1 MRRRTVGVGMLQT
14 QRQFTTAG
22 GSFSCSARRGGTVG
36 RGNRGGRGGGRGGSR
51 GGSRALAGRMLA
63 RPPSTHRGLLERAAR
78 RPVAPLASLSSDSS
92 DLPLATEPSSAIGL
106 SPSTADRKIFILEDM
121 TAEQLNDF
129 HMRLCENDVE
139 YGALT
144 SVDTRSHAQNRP
156 SLALR
161 SIARY
166 HDLKSMCKL
175 NGLGG
180 KDMKYNLRAKLIRKV
195 REMLGKPVWDRR
207 SYGRRVK
214 LPSAMTDHDLA
225 KFYKQREVVMPDDKE
240 DAIGL
245 AFAML
250 VVDGAISQDVV
261 PTTSAYDKLNTKRLI
276 QICQKR
282 NLPTKGNK
290 AELLAR
296 LVEYD
301 AQRERKVLADKAAD
315 AARKELDQATIDVPP
330 RPPNRAM
337 AADLREAQNTMAS
350 VSEMDLPYLRA
361 TLLAR
366 SLPVYGTSEV
376 LIERLTNVLRKDV
389 IDAHAGLGR
398 MIKYAEAAVGKL
410 NDEEIYEA
418 LAARGLASFSVGEDS
433 GSRLANALVEEWIH
447 AAMMPDPDDWD
458 NDEGDEDGV
467 GVSSEADGD
476 GEGEGDGPSDP
487 TLNVALLCDG
497 STEAA
502 RDRAVR
508 AAREMLPGLQS
519 DQIWGTLMPFSSTK
533 GDGIL
538 EEEVF
543 ASSDCDA
550 PPTDVVNI
558 VYLTPSVNGVVA
570 TLSAPLAPL
579 GSLFR
584 VTAKQADGEGDVI
597 VSSGLSQDVVI
608 KGLKP
613 GTAYEFSAAVV
624 NKMGE
629 GPAGEAYHAA
639 TLLRQG
645 VSVSVLYPIGTGE
658 GKRYTELSW
667 EELHG
672 WDAGALDSLLGR
684 DKHRSCQT
692 VEDLK
697 ANDTI
702 VLPLGATAHHDDDDD
717 DDDSASGLGEIS
729 ALSLAPPDVS
739 RVSQFSTVPTCVIES
754 ENAESST
761 EVLMTWAA
769 GVSDP
774 VIGRFRIKV
783 VDGLSEPLVSAVCRG
798 TDALV
803 EVVDSIKVD
812 TDGLSGLRL
821 TVEALMQNAVV
832 LEVNVIGTTSGPVAL
847 VPTEVSYFDIN
858 DYIEISDIEIAK
870 IGHQNDYDVD
880 MMERIVKLKREDV
893 FIPAGHDSR
902 DRDLSQSRSIRHM
915 TPPQSVSVDLMNH
928 ARLAACKL
936 FSDMHLRDYAK
947 VSVLVAPAVDQQ
959 VLAQDKRALVAFESG
974 AKKVVEDESDYTSV
988 KIESLASLMRRQEA
1002 VAAARKAAEAALVDA
1017 LSGHASA
1024 IEENDIAVAS
1034 APVEMMGSTHPA
1046 SVSTAR
1052 YGEVFGIPIDD
1063 RTRADLAAGSD
1074 GASGSGSTNGIP
1086 IRREPPSGRY
1096 EGENDPST
1104 LVDPSTFGS
1113 NKLYIA
1119 NVDVVPDFDSKVGVL
1134 SQQLVASGLSWNWLP
1149 KQLIS
1154 QAAARRG
1161 LPTLD
1166 DEAVSLEEIK
1176 DGDEDWVGT
1185 SETEDASSTSSQSK
1199 QTTMSE
1205 IADAIKAWEARG
1217 GQAAGAD
1224 GAAGEVAEDQL
1235 AEELSYDEIK
1245 DQTSAENIE
1254 AALEQSVAA
1263 LNEMDD
1269 LDAIDEEP
1277 AGDVSEVLAQQFPGL
1292 HPCRQR
1298 VWILCGGEGY
1308 HRDESLQAAAA
1319 TMRALQGAPDLLL
1332 ETFMLDPPN
1341 AGLGHDQRLMSLV
1354 KLREDILKSGGSDT
1368 FLASEVPYMHPS
1380 QIKSP
1385 KLPLPGDLNRR
1396 GVWRLAG
1403 SNVVR
1408 ETVEDMRVSIDRI
1421 SHANKLTNVSRAVGD
1436 DLHKADQISDAT
1448 RSSLKGAGASLEG
1461 VRAPWGGSLH
1471 DNGLHTI
1478 PRYLSLKDWAVA
1490 ASEKCAVVLMVLPGH
1505 PSAYGPIQEL
1515 MDEIGVPYTGPSM
1528 VASEL
1533 CHERPELLRSLTD
1546 AVNYDGSIISAPP
1559 AHSISALELRAT
1571 CQSEDSANEFFNR
1584 LFGAWENKMM
1594 VIRPATDCG
1603 VGVLRMRS
1611 GRDLMAY
1618 NDAVQNW
1625 LESVSAHDCE
1635 VEVEDV
1641 QMPLPPPTQ
1650 FVIEPFLAAEPVQ
1663 LVSCSHH
1670 KEHKDANPNEDIND
1684 PVYGKLRWNTT
1695 DNWLEVKG
1703 SLLGGA
1709 GTMRCLGLSTAVARL
1724 AHDGSIASLFEVSPP
1739 PRSILPEDTAGDTM
1753 LRLQLV
1759 SDRLGLSG
1767 AATISL
1773 LVNAQT
1779 GEIVINEVDVHPD
1792 VSPNGLLMRQAALLS
1807 PPMSHVEVLRELLKE
1822 AMSRGEQSFENEVAE
1837 SSMYPVDEFSASLG
1851 GILDA
1856 PDAPNPTQN
1865 YFGDPYLKV
1874 EDGYQTGFEGSGAL
1888 DDDSDDS
1895 GESDESDLD
1904 VDIGDEYSDDDF

>member
-1 MRRRTVGVGMLQT
+1 M
-14 QRQFTTAG
+14 QRGTRAAAAAARL
-22 GSFSCSARRGGTVG
+22 SVLSARKPRVVGPGRLGGLS
-36 RGNRGGRGGGRGGSR
+36 N
-51 GGSRALAGRMLA
+51 A
-63 RPPSTHRGLLERAAR
+63 RPGRSRPLSRPKTAVLAA
-78 RPVAPLASLSSDSS
+78 SDQSQ
-92 DLPLATEPSSAIGL
+92 DLGDASAIGL
-106 SPSTADRKIFILEDM
+106 SPNTSDRKIFILEDM
-121 TAEQLNDF
+121 TAEQLVDF

-139 YGALT
+139 
-144 SVDTRSHAQNRP
+144 
-156 SLALR
+156 
-161 SIARY
+161 Y

-214 LPSAMTDHDLA
+214 LPSAMTDIDLA

-296 LVEYD
+296 LVDYD

-315 AARKELDQATIDVPP
+315 AARRELEHATIDMPP

-366 SLPVYGTSEV
+366 NLPVYGTSEV
-376 LIERLTNVLRKDV
+376 LIERLTSVLRKDV

-447 AAMMPDPDDWD
+447 MAMTPDPDDWETGEVEE
-458 NDEGDEDGV
+458 EG
-467 GVSSEADGD
+467 ADGSSSGSD
-476 GEGEGDGPSDP
+476 VEGEEETSDP

-497 STEAA
+497 NTEAA
-502 RDRAVR
+502 RDRAMR

-519 DQIWGTLMPFSSTK
+519 DQIWGTLMPFTSAQ
-533 GDGIL
+533 GDEGL
-538 EEEVF
+538 EEELF
-543 ASSDCDA
+543 ASSECNA
-550 PPTDVVNI
+550 PPTDVVDI
-558 VYLTPSVNGVVA
+558 MYLTPTVNGVVA
-570 TLSAPLAPL
+570 TLSLPLAPL

-584 VTAKQADGEGDVI
+584 VTAKQSDGNGSGVI
-597 VSSGLSQDVVI
+597 TSSGLSQDVVI

-613 GTAYEFSAAVV
+613 GTAYEFSAMVV

-629 GPAGEAYHAA
+629 GPAGEPYHAA

-645 VSVSVLYPIGTGE
+645 VSVSVLYPIGLG
-658 GKRYTELSW
+658 GDKKYTELSW

-672 WDAGALDSLLGR
+672 WDAGALDSLLSR
-684 DKHRSCQT
+684 DKNRSYLT

-697 ANDTI
+697 SNDFV
-702 VLPLGATAHHDDDDD
+702 VLPLGRTHADVA
-717 DDDSASGLGEIS
+717 EIS
-729 ALSLAPPDVS
+729 ALTLNPPDVS
-739 RVSQFSTVPTCVIES
+739 VASQFSALPLLRLDS
-754 ENAESST
+754 ENAASST
-761 EVLMTWAA
+761 ESLISWA
-769 GVSDP
+769 STFTDP
-774 VIGRFRIKV
+774 AIGRFRIKV
-783 VDGLSEPLVSAVCRG
+783 VELVDDQLSEPLISAVCRG

-803 EVVDSIKVD
+803 EVVDSIKAD
-812 TDGLSGLRL
+812 TDGLCGLCM

-832 LEVNVIGTTSGPVAL
+832 LEVNVIGTRSGPVAL
-847 VPTEVSYFDIN
+847 VPTEVGYFDIN
-858 DYIEISDIEIAK
+858 DYIEISNIEIAK
-870 IGHQNDYDVD
+870 ISYQNDYDVD
-880 MMERIVKLKREDV
+880 MLERIVKLKREDV
-893 FIPAGHDSR
+893 FIPAGHDSK

-936 FSDMHLRDYAK
+936 FKDMGLRDYAK
-947 VSVLVAPAVDQQ
+947 VSFLVAPQVDEQMMS
-959 VLAQDKRALVAFESG
+959 QDKLALAAFESG
-974 AKKVVEDESDYTSV
+974 AKKVVEDEKDYSSAKV
-988 KIESLASLMRRQEA
+988 ESLASLMGKQEA
-1002 VAAARKAAEAALVDA
+1002 ASAARKSTEAALVAA
-1017 LSGHASA
+1017 LAGHATE
-1024 IEENDIAVAS
+1024 IERERQTAVIEADFAS
-1034 APVEMMGSTHPA
+1034 MEPA
-1046 SVSTAR
+1046 SLSTAR

-1063 RTRADLAAGSD
+1063 RTRADLANQVNQASD
-1074 GASGSGSTNGIP
+1074 STIP
-1086 IRREPPSGRY
+1086 TRAATSIRRDPPSTSYDGP
-1096 EGENDPST
+1096 NDPVSVT
-1104 LVDPSTFGS
+1104 DPSSFGS
-1113 NKLYIA
+1113 SKLYIA
-1119 NVDVVPDFDSKVGVL
+1119 SVEVVPDFDSKVGTL
-1134 SQQLVASGLSWNWLP
+1134 AQQLVVSGLSWNWLP

-1161 LPTLD
+1161 LPVLEE
-1166 DEAVSLEEIK
+1166 EAVSSEEIK
-1176 DGDEDWVGT
+1176 DGDEDWVGR
-1185 SETEDASSTSSQSK
+1185 TEVDGADSLGFRQV
-1199 QTTMSE
+1199 TMGDVAE
-1205 IADAIKAWEARG
+1205 GIKMWECRGIKAPAVTDDVDDIELTYDDITDIDRG
-1217 GQAAGAD
+1217 AGD
-1224 GAAGEVAEDQL
+1224 R
-1235 AEELSYDEIK
+1235 
-1245 DQTSAENIE
+1245 NIE

-1263 LNEMDD
+1263 INETDD
-1269 LDAIDEEP
+1269 LDTDDES
-1277 AGDVSEVLAQQFPGL
+1277 ASDVSEVLAQQFPGL

-1308 HRDESLQAAAA
+1308 QRDESLQAAAA

-1341 AGLGHDQRLMSLV
+1341 AGLSHDERLRSLV
-1354 KLREDILKSGGSDT
+1354 SLREDILKSGGSDA

-1385 KLPLPGDLNRR
+1385 RLPLPGDLNRR

-1421 SHANKLTNVSRAVGD
+1421 SKANKLTTMSRAVGD
-1436 DLHKADQISDAT
+1436 DLHKIDQISDAT

-1471 DNGLHTI
+1471 DDGAHSI
-1478 PRYLSLKDWAVA
+1478 PKYLSLRDWAVA

-1571 CQSEDSANEFFNR
+1571 CQSGDSANEFFNR
-1584 LFGAWENKMM
+1584 LFGTWENKMM

-1603 VGVLRMRS
+1603 VGILRMRS
-1611 GRDLMAY
+1611 GRDLMSY
-1618 NDAVQNW
+1618 NEAVQNW
-1625 LESVSAHDCE
+1625 SENIPALACE

-1641 QMPLPPPTQ
+1641 RMALPPPTQ

-1663 LVSCSHH
+1663 LVSCTHH
-1670 KEHKDANPNEDIND
+1670 KEHKDANPNDDLND
-1684 PVYGKLRWNTT
+1684 PVYGRLRWNTT

-1709 GTMRCLGLSTAVARL
+1709 GTMRCLGLSTAVARV
-1724 AHDGSIASLFEVSPP
+1724 AHDGSIASLFDVSPP
-1739 PRSILPEDTAGDTM
+1739 PLSILSEETASDTM

-1792 VSPNGLLMRQAALLS
+1792 ISPNGLLMRQAALLS
-1807 PPMSHVEVLRELLKE
+1807 PPMSHVEVLRDLLKE
-1822 AMSRGEQSFENEVAE
+1822 AMSRGEQSFETETPE

-1874 EDGYQTGFEGSGAL
+1874 EDGYQTGFSYDGDGVFGDEDDEDSDEGS
-1888 DDDSDDS
+1888 
-1895 GESDESDLD
+1895 DLED
-1904 VDIGDEYSDDDF
+1904 FFDDDF